1 MAKTNLRKTHKESQN
16 TQSLEDPMVF
26 TPVLCPACFMMGVQE
41 DRKDKSIKNNRS
53 LGSWPTGVE
62 LKSKIKQKQAT
73 KEPRC
78 GLARK
83 N

>member
-1 MAKTNLRKTHKESQN
+1 MAKTNLRKTHKEIQN
-16 TQSLEDPMVF
+16 MQSLEDLMVF

-41 DRKDKSIKNNRS
+41 EGKDGSIKNNRS
-53 LGSWPTGVE
+53 LGSWPTE
-62 LKSKIKQKQAT
+62 LKSEIKQKQTT

>member
-16 TQSLEDPMVF
+16 MQSLEDLMVF
-26 TPVLCPACFMMGVQE
+26 TPVLCPACFTMGVQE
-41 DRKDKSIKNNRS
+41 EGKDKSIKNNRS
-53 LGSWPTGVE
+53 LGPWPTGVE

-73 KEPRC
+73 KEPRR
-78 GLARK
+78 GPARK

>member
-1 MAKTNLRKTHKESQN
+1 MAKTNLRKTHKEIQN
-16 TQSLEDPMVF
+16 MQSLEDLTVF
-26 TPVLCPACFMMGVQE
+26 TPVLCPACFTMGVQE
-41 DRKDKSIKNNRS
+41 ERKDGSIKNNRS
-53 LGSWPTGVE
+53 LGSWPTE
-62 LKSKIKQKQAT
+62 LNSKIKQKQTT